1 VERVLFGEGVRPWLA
16 VLEANIN
23 AARRDVSAIST
34 PTSIRTPSRFGS
46 MPWGWPPTG
55 RGQLLEDLSGIAN
68 ARVAWGD
75 ELDRLA
81 DARDGI
87 R

>member
-1 VERVLFGEGVRPWLA
+1 MREWLA
-16 VLEANIN
+16 VLEPNFN
-23 AARRDVSAIST
+23 ASRRVGDLDADVDPRALA
-34 PTSIRTPSRFGS
+34 FGS

-68 ARVAWGD
+68 ARAAWGD